1 VLILHAIQELKM
13 GGAERIVLALTAAA
27 QAQGHDVAVAAA
39 PGPLVSELDAPV
51 FELPLLERRVRR
63 LPAAISALR
72 TALRKA
78 RPDVVHCHNPGLAG
92 AVGMATLRGKTT
104 PALVSVHGVAD
115 EDYGRAARVLRLSG
129 LPVVACGPAVEGG
142 LREAG
147 LAPLATIPNGV
158 SPPPPPADREAL
170 ATELG
175 IPPDRPLLLTV
186 GRLMPV
192 KNQALAISAL
202 AQVPDA
208 TLLLAGVGPLLE
220 SLRARAEEAGV
231 GNRVVF
237 GGLRPDARA
246 LMGAADAVLLPSH
259 GEGLPLVALET
270 LAAGTPLV
278 ATDVR
283 GLRELAADGAVL
295 LASHGDPRALAAAI
309 RRVLE
314 DRALA
319 DELERAGLALAR
331 RHSEERMAAAY
342 LALYERLAAPE

>member
-1 VLILHAIQELKM
+1 
-13 GGAERIVLALTAAA
+13 
-27 QAQGHDVAVAAA
+27 
-39 PGPLVSELDAPV
+39 
-51 FELPLLERRVRR
+51 
-63 LPAAISALR
+63 
-72 TALRKA
+72 
-78 RPDVVHCHNPGLAG
+78 
-92 AVGMATLRGKTT
+92 
-104 PALVSVHGVAD
+104 
-115 EDYGRAARVLRLSG
+115 
-129 LPVVACGPAVEGG
+129 
-142 LREAG
+142 
-147 LAPLATIPNGV
+147 
-158 SPPPPPADREAL
+158 
-170 ATELG
+170 
-175 IPPDRPLLLTV
+175 
-186 GRLMPV
+186 MPV

-220 SLRARAEEAGV
+220 SLRACAEEAGV

-283 GLRELAADGAVL
+283 GLRELAGDGAVL
-295 LASHGDPRALAAAI
+295 LAPHGDPQALAAAI

-319 DELERAGLALAR
+319 DELERAGLTLAR
-331 RHSEERMAAAY
+331 QHSEERMTAAY
-342 LALYERLAAPE
+342 LALYERLAARE